1 MITINFSAG
10 IEVTD
15 ELEQAVE
22 AYINENMGGTD
33 WYDVHNE
40 DSRMVATREYIEE
53 NAWAFNAWFIAD
65 HASEGVTTD
74 VIEILQEKCEGAND
88 AILQLI
94 EGGSGL
100 DEFVED
106 AVNLD
111 GCGHFLSGYDGE
123 EHEIEVDGEVY
134 YIYAN

>member
-1 MITINFSAG
+1 MITINFNAG

-40 DSRMVATREYIEE
+40 DSRVDAMREYIEE

-65 HASEGVTTD
+65 HASEGVTT
-74 VIEILQEKCEGAND
+74 
-88 AILQLI
+88 
-94 EGGSGL
+94 
-100 DEFVED
+100 
-106 AVNLD
+106 VNRRKPSEL
-111 GCGHFLSGYDGE
+111 
-123 EHEIEVDGEVY
+123 
-134 YIYAN
+134 

>member
-1 MITINFSAG
+1 MLTINFNAG

-40 DSRMVATREYIEE
+40 DSRMDATREYIEE
-53 NAWAFNAWFIAD
+53 NAWAFNAWFIAN

-74 VIEILQEKCEGAND
+74 VIEILQEKCEGANE

-100 DEFVED
+100 DEFVEN
-106 AVNLD
+106 AVNFD
-111 GCGHFLSGYDGE
+111 GCGHFLSEYDGQ
-123 EHEIEVDGEVY
+123 EHEIEIDGEVY